1 MRSVALFL
9 YYAFAQHLPTQPM
22 PGWRL
27 GYWLRAALARRIFR
41 HCGPGVLIKHGAY
54 FGSGSDV
61 ELGARSQIGH
71 NARIDHDVVI
81 GEDVLMGPDV
91 VMMSAGHAYED
102 ASVPINRQGQTP
114 RRPIRIGNDVWIGT
128 RVVVLPGVH
137 IADGAVIGANAVV
150 TRDVPAYAVVAG
162 VPAKVVHMRGARRDR
177 EGVPERAH
185 ASEPVLLRPAARRTA

>member
-1 MRSVALFL
+1 MRSLALFV

-27 GYWLRAALARRIFR
+27 GYRLRAALVRRIFR
-41 HCGPGVLIKHGAY
+41 HCGPDVLIKHGAY

-102 ASVPINRQGQTP
+102 ATIPINRQGQTP
-114 RRPIRIGNDVWIGT
+114 RRPIHIGNDVWIGT
-128 RVVVLPGVH
+128 RVVVLPGVR
-137 IADGAVIGANAVV
+137 IGDGAVVGANAVV
-150 TRDVPAYAVVAG
+150 TRDVPPYAVVAG
-162 VPAKVVHMRGARRDR
+162 VPARVVHMRGARPRRDPAR
-177 EGVPERAH
+177 RSEKQR
-185 ASEPVLLRPAARRTA
+185 EPVPLHPARRTA

>member
-1 MRSVALFL
+1 MMRGLCLFL
-9 YYAFAQHLPTQPM
+9 YYAVAQHLPTQPM

-27 GYWLRAALARRIFR
+27 GYRLRAALVARIFR

-54 FGSGSDV
+54 FGSGKDV

-81 GEDVLMGPDV
+81 GDDVLMGPDV

-102 ASVPINRQGQTP
+102 PTVPINRQGQTP

-128 RVVVLPGVH
+128 RVVILPGVRVG
-137 IADGAVIGANAVV
+137 DGAVVGANAVV
-150 TRDVPAYAVVAG
+150 TRDVPPYAVVAG
-162 VPAKVVHMRGARRDR
+162 VPARVVQMRGANRPGAARR
-177 EGVPERAH
+177 EAIPLNAG
-185 ASEPVLLRPAARRTA
+185 ARRTA